1 MLNLIELQNK
11 KKYYGQSL
19 ENINRTNSNQNP
31 LPFPNTVNPEHT
43 AWQLQAIFFFF
54 FFFEGYKL
62 RRKENLI
69 KEKSEKEII
78 RKEKQWWIGES

>member
-1 MLNLIELQNK
+1 MDNHLKISTEPTLIK
-11 KKYYGQSL
+11 IHCHSL
-19 ENINRTNSNQNP
+19 T
-31 LPFPNTVNPEHT
+31 LLTPNTQHDNSK
-43 AWQLQAIFFFF
+43 QCF

-78 RKEKQWWIGES
+78 RKEKQ